1 MGCPQSPDQPRNWD
15 GAREVG
21 IHPNVGDTSKILE
34 MFRIFFLLCIQRSL
48 LVRLRK
54 TACGAGDQMQIARQ
68 LPYALYCFFAPTLDH
83 NKAPPANSLV
93 QVKHYGT

>member
-1 MGCPQSPDQPRNWD
+1 MRCPQLPDQPRNWD

-21 IHPNVGDTSKILE
+21 IHLE
-34 MFRIFFLLCIQRSL
+34 MLRIFFLLCIQRSL
-48 LVRLRK
+48 LVRLRE
-54 TACGAGDQMQIARQ
+54 TVCGARDQMQIARQ

-93 QVKHYGT
+93 QVKHFGT